1 MSKSSHKK
9 GFTLIE
15 VLVVMGITIILGG
28 VGTASYFNFQ
38 EIQQIEAA
46 AAELAGTL
54 KDAHQRAISQDNSS
68 AWGVNIVNTPDS
80 TDDYYELF
88 YGDSRAAG
96 TVLSRTNLANGLEFL
111 VPANGVTKEILF
123 AKSTGLTTA
132 DHTVTIVSTRDN
144 SVSKTTEISATSG
157 FISSFSG
164 LSDAP
169 TVTSIAPN
177 FALNTES
184 VNITELAGADFQ
196 TGITVKLAK
205 SGQNDILCT
214 SVVVVNS
221 AKLTLTCDVTDAT
234 VGAWDVI
241 VTNPDEQS
249 GTLSTGLVISTTGG
263 NVTGYAWSDTDGWL
277 SFSCSNDL
285 SCNTVNYGVD
295 IDPVTGLFSGY
306 AWSDN
311 SGWVSFNVS
320 DLTGCPSG
328 TCEARVTGGFIG
340 TFPKTVS
347 GWAKI

>member
-1 MSKSSHKK
+1 
-9 GFTLIE
+9 
-15 VLVVMGITIILGG
+15 MGIQCVILEDHGNIAGLWGEII
-28 VGTASYFNFQ
+28 
-38 EIQQIEAA
+38 
-46 AAELAGTL
+46 
-54 KDAHQRAISQDNSS
+54 D
-68 AWGVNIVNTPDS
+68 
-80 TDDYYELF
+80 
-88 YGDSRAAG
+88 
-96 TVLSRTNLANGLEFL
+96 
-111 VPANGVTKEILF
+111 
-123 AKSTGLTTA
+123 
-132 DHTVTIVSTRDN
+132 
-144 SVSKTTEISATSG
+144 
-157 FISSFSG
+157 
-164 LSDAP
+164 
-169 TVTSIAPN
+169 N
-177 FALNTES
+177 FA
-184 VNITELAGADFQ
+184 IHIELAGADFQ

-320 DLTGCPSG
+320 DLTGCPAVATSSPSCGWPLSCMTSATVPSG
-328 TCEARVTGGFIG
+328 TSSTG
-340 TFPKTVS
+340 TSSKTT
-347 GWAKI
+347 A